1 MKRFVLTSL
10 GAAVVAL
17 GGCQQEAGDSLL
29 APHFEP
35 YSPGSLAA
43 GSGNTWNHQAQSIG
57 GDNGITDP
65 TQVTKDDQAIG
76 SPEVVARLHG
86 AQKVQ
91 YASLSLILADLGVNM
106 ASTTANTAGALYAAG
121 QGPLGVAVY
130 PSRVAE
136 MIIPSTSA
144 LAKEYDIF
152 VAAAAEI
159 LKDNLATSKR
169 CPGIT
174 LLDTTGN
181 FTHDGISCLLGKPAK
196 PDHLSLANQLVAQA
210 PDPVTGQ
217 ELAIATLLAAAHTS
231 E

>member
-1 MKRFVLTSL
+1 MMKTFVLTSL

-17 GGCQQEAGDSLL
+17 VGCQQDAGDSSL

-35 YSPGSLAA
+35 WSQDSLAA
-43 GSGNTWNHQAQSIG
+43 GSNTWNHQAQSIG
-57 GDNGITDP
+57 GQNGITDP
-65 TQVTKDDQAIG
+65 TVKLQEDLQIG
-76 SPEVVARLHG
+76 TPEVVARLHG

-91 YASLSLILADLGVNM
+91 YVWLGLLLADLGVDVT
-106 ASTTANTAGALYAAG
+106 STTANSAGLLYSTG

-152 VAAAAEI
+152 VAAASEI
-159 LKDNLATSKR
+159 LKDNLASSTR
-169 CPGIT
+169 CPGVQ

-181 FTHDGISCLLGKPAK
+181 FTHDGLSCILGKPAK
-196 PDHLSLANQLVAQA
+196 PDHLTLANQLVAQA

>member
-17 GGCQQEAGDSLL
+17 MGCQQDPGDASRGE
-29 APHFEP
+29 HFEP
-35 YSPGSLAA
+35 YSPSSLAA

-65 TQVTKDDQAIG
+65 ATKQQDDQAIG
-76 SPEVVARLHG
+76 PPEVVARLHG

-91 YASLSLILADLGVNM
+91 YLTLSLILADLGVAM
-106 ASTTANTAGALYAAG
+106 TSTTANSAAQLYKSG

-152 VAAAAEI
+152 MAAAPEI
-159 LKDNLATSKR
+159 LKSNLAASKR
-169 CPGIT
+169 CPGVT
-174 LLDTTGN
+174 LVDTTGN
-181 FTHDGISCLLGKPAK
+181 FTHDGISCLIGKPAK
-196 PDHLSLANQLVAQA
+196 PDHLTLANQLVAQA
-210 PDPVTGQ
+210 SDPVTGQ